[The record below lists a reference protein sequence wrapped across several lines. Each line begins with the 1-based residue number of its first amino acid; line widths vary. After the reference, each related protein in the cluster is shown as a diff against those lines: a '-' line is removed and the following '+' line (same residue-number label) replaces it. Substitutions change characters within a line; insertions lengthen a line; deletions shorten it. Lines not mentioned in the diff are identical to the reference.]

1 MSEAARLARLRELLV
16 LDSAHEPIFDR
27 LARMAST
34 LCGTPIA
41 LVSLIDEERQWF
53 KANVGLPG
61 VNEAPRDVAF
71 CNHTIAGDEIFE
83 VPDASRD
90 SRFAANPLV
99 TGDPDIRFYAGAP
112 LVLQSGARVGT
123 LCVIDRQPRHL
134 DEAQR
139 AMLLELAGLVTEA
152 LEMRRGL
159 LAKSLVTRGKV
170 QEALLQSEAQYR
182 AIVEDQ
188 TEMISVAS
196 AAGELEFVNRS
207 YAAHLGAAPEALIGR
222 SLFDFVDAADREGM
236 RKRIAE
242 VVAGGKSFD
251 GEIRMR
257 DAQGGVRWVSWTNRI
272 YRDASGH
279 PSLLSVGREVTDRKR
294 AEIELR
300 TSQSLLTRIGRVAGV
315 GGWELDMATQQPVWT
330 DETKRIHEVSSDYV
344 PQLASA
350 LDFYTAESRPRI
362 EQAVALGM
370 RTGTPWDLELQMITA
385 RGKPIWVRAVGEVEF
400 ESGQPVRLTGA
411 FQDITTRKELET
423 RVVESERFLRQITDS
438 LPLRIAY
445 VDRTRRYRFVNHAHV
460 ERFGMAREAI
470 LGRTH
475 EELLGAAAGE
485 GFWARVAGALSGEAQ
500 RFEFEEPA
508 EGGPRRMESRLTPD
522 IDATG
527 QVHGFF
533 STSVDVTER
542 AQTEQ
547 ALRDLSAIVERT
559 TDFIVQVDWRGN
571 ILYMNPAVREAA
583 GIAASEAV
591 TGRNFAEF
599 NTDETNRR
607 YTEEILPAVHATGV
621 WLGETTVF
629 AAGGRVIPVS
639 HQVIAHR
646 NAGGR
651 VDRYSAVMRD
661 ITAEVGA
668 KRELQRQTATLR
680 SVAAA
685 VPAMICVVGTDGVY
699 RFVNDAFER
708 WIGSHRD
715 SIVGSTAAQVLGQP
729 ELERSRASMARVLGG
744 ESVAAEEISIV
755 RGQERHLAT
764 SYSPLWL
771 PDGRIDGY
779 IKVAHDITSHRV
791 EHRRLAQL
799 SERDALTGLLNRA
812 GFESHLRQ
820 SLDSGGAST
829 LAMLCIDLDH
839 FKAIND
845 GHGHMAGDHVLRT
858 FSQRVINLVRP
869 TDAVCRLG
877 GDEFVIVMHGLRND
891 AGAAALAQKVLRA
904 TDEPVVFESHLLRF
918 GASVGIARGADPED
932 GWQGLYARADAML
945 YCAKS
950 AGRGRASAEPR
961 DDDQT
966 RGGSVS
972 RS

>member
-61 VNEAPRDVAF
+61 VNETPRDVAF
-71 CNHTIAGDEIFE
+71 CNHAIAGDALFE
-83 VPDASRD
+83 VPDATQD
-90 SRFAANPLV
+90 SRFAGNPLV

-123 LCVIDRQPRHL
+123 LCVIDREPRRL
-134 DEAQR
+134 DAAQR
-139 AMLLELAGLVTEA
+139 AMLGELAGLVAEA

-170 QEALLQSEAQYR
+170 NQALLQSEAQYR

-188 TEMISVAS
+188 AEMISVAS
-196 AAGELEFVNRS
+196 ASGELEFVNRS
-207 YAAHLGAAPEALIGR
+207 YAAHLGSTPEALIGK
-222 SLFDFVDAADREGM
+222 SLFDFVDAADRAGVQ
-236 RKRIAE
+236 RRIAA
-242 VVAGGKSFD
+242 VVAGDAGSD
-251 GEIRMR
+251 GENRMR
-257 DAQGGVRWVSWTNRI
+257 DAGGGVRWVAWTHRI

-279 PSLLSVGREVTDRKR
+279 PSLLSVGRDITDKKR

-300 TSQSLLTRIGRVAGV
+300 SSQSLLNRIGRVAGV
-315 GGWELDMATQQPVWT
+315 GGWELDLGTQALVWT

-344 PQLASA
+344 PRLAGA
-350 LDFYTAESRPRI
+350 LDFYAAASRARI
-362 EQAVALGM
+362 EQAVALAM
-370 RTGTPWDLELQMITA
+370 QHGTPWDLELQIVTA
-385 RGKPIWVRAVGEVEF
+385 RGRPIWVRAVGEAEF
-400 ESGQPVRLTGA
+400 EGGQPVRLTGG
-411 FQDITTRKELET
+411 FQDITTRKELES

-445 VDRTRRYRFVNHAHV
+445 VDRGLRYRFVNRAHL
-460 ERFGMAREAI
+460 ERFGRPREDI
-470 LGRTH
+470 IGRTRA
-475 EELLGAAAGE
+475 ELLGQPLGEVADGVVAEVLAGQP
-485 GFWARVAGALSGEAQ
+485 Q
-500 RFEFEEPA
+500 RFESDEPA
-508 EGGPRRMESRLTPD
+508 EGGPRRIESRLTPD
-522 IDATG
+522 IDAAG
-527 QVHGFF
+527 EVHGFF
-533 STSVDVTER
+533 STGLDVTER
-542 AQTEQ
+542 SQTEQ
-547 ALRDLSAIVERT
+547 ALRDLSAIVEHT

-571 ILYMNPAVREAA
+571 VLYMNPAVRELTGVGTEEVA
-583 GIAASEAV
+583 
-591 TGRNFAEF
+591 GRNFAEF
-599 NTDETNRR
+599 NTEETNRR
-607 YTEEILPAVHATGV
+607 FVTEIVPAVRAKGA
-621 WLGETTVF
+621 WIGETTVL
-629 AAGGRVIPVS
+629 AAGRRVIPIS
-639 HQVIAHR
+639 HLVIAHR
-646 NAGGR
+646 DAGGR

-668 KRELQRQTATLR
+668 KSALLQQTATLR

-708 WIGSHRD
+708 WAGAHRD
-715 SIVGSTAAQVLGQP
+715 SIVGSTAAQVLGRP
-729 ELERSRASMARVLGG
+729 ELERSSDSIARVLGG
-744 ESVAAEEISIV
+744 ESVGTEEVSIV
-755 RGQERHLAT
+755 GGVERHLAT

-779 IKVAHDITSHRV
+779 IKIAHDITTQRA
-791 EHRRLAQL
+791 EHRRLARL

-812 GFESHLRQ
+812 GFESHVMQ
-820 SLDSGGAST
+820 AIDSGGAAT

-845 GHGHMAGDHVLRT
+845 RHGHMAGDHVLRT
-858 FSQRVINLVRP
+858 FSQRVVNLVRP
-869 TDAVCRLG
+869 SDAVCRLG
-877 GDEFVIVMHGLRND
+877 GDEFVIVMHRLLDD
-891 AGAAALAQKVLRA
+891 AVLAAVADKVVRAAADPVL
-904 TDEPVVFESHLLRF
+904 FENHLLRF
-918 GASVGIARGADPED
+918 GASVGIARGAGLED
-932 GWQGLYARADAML
+932 GWPGLYARADAML
-945 YCAKS
+945 YRAKS
-950 AGRGRASAEPR
+950 AGRGRAAAERR